1 MSPQKNTTVRKKRP
15 GFWIERGMAILA
27 TLNYILVL
35 FNLTYVPWRDFYFRY
50 LPQLTRIYDP
60 IKGIEPNRE
69 TQNYLETVEA
79 LQAQVV
85 QTGLTSAPAE
95 KLLQELQRQSE
106 EMIDTDPFAVAD
118 KSGALEKIKNRMRD
132 RIPNPEDS
140 AKQAF
145 VTFWSPEYLTQ
156 QGFQKQME
164 WFEDEIEP
172 AIARN
177 YYRSIGE
184 NGDFITEF
192 WKLDLPFVLIFL
204 AEFLIRTRL
213 ISRRFN
219 TVSWLDAML
228 WRWYDMFLFIPLPT
242 ARILRIIPVSM
253 RLNQTKL
260 VKLDR
265 VRALASRGLVA
276 SFAAE
281 LTEAVIIQFIN
292 QLQQELRRGNLAQ
305 RISQSR
311 HQRYLDINNVNE
323 IEAILTR
330 LIQLTVYRVI
340 PQLHDDIEAL
350 LRYNIESLVKASPM
364 SRNLQQIPGFE
375 TLSQDLTNRLV
386 TQLTDLASEGPQD
399 AYETIRD
406 AMEDPVGTQ
415 LTNQLVRDFG
425 KILWRELKGDQIQD
439 IEYLLV
445 DFLEEVKLNYVQQ
458 VDEDNYEQVL
468 AAIQERR
475 KLEGMI
481 DEED

>member
-1 MSPQKNTTVRKKRP
+1 MSPQKKTTVRKKRL

-27 TLNYILVL
+27 TLNYLLVL
-35 FNLTYVPWRDFYFRY
+35 FDLTYIPWRNFYFQY
-50 LPQLTRIYDP
+50 FSQLTRLYDP
-60 IKGIEPNRE
+60 IKGIEPHRT
-69 TQNYLETVEA
+69 TQKYLDQVEA
-79 LQAQVV
+79 LKTQVP
-85 QTGLTSAPAE
+85 QTGLESVPSE
-95 KLLQELQRQSE
+95 ELLQILQQQSI
-106 EMIDTDPFAVAD
+106 EMIDTDPFAISNQ
-118 KSGALEKIKNRMRD
+118 SGALEKIKNRMRD

-145 VTFWSPEYLTQ
+145 TTFWSSEYLQ
-156 QGFQKQME
+156 QEGFLE
-164 WFEDEIEP
+164 EIRWFEENIQP

-177 YYRSIGE
+177 YYRSLGE
-184 NGDFITEF
+184 SGDFLTYF
-192 WKLDLPFVLIFL
+192 WRLDLPFILLFL
-204 AEFLIRTRL
+204 AEFLIRTRI

-219 TVSWLDAML
+219 TVSWPDAML
-228 WRWYDMFLFIPLPT
+228 WRWYDVLLFIPLPA
-242 ARILRIIPVSM
+242 ARVLRIIPVSM

-260 VKLDR
+260 VKLER
-265 VRALASRGLVA
+265 VRALASRGFVS

-311 HQRYLDINNVNE
+311 QQRYLDINDINE
-323 IEAILTR
+323 IEAIVTR

-364 SRNLQQIPGFE
+364 SQNLQQIPGFE
-375 TLSQDLTNRLV
+375 TLSKDLTDRLV
-386 TQLTDLASEGPQD
+386 NQLTDLASEGPQD

-425 KILWRELKGDQIQD
+425 QILWRELKGDQIQK
-439 IEYLLV
+439 IEHLLV